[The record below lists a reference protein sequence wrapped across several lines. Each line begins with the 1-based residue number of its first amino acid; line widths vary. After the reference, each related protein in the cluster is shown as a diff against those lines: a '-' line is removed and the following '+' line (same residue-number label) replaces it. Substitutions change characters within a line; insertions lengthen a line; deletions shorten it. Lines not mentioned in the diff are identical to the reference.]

1 MVIKAKE
8 ANITTLMVAKENVE
22 EAQLV
27 TGLNIIGCST
37 LREAVNLLEGK
48 IPRFQT
54 VAPLLPQPIIKN
66 IQLIF
71 LK

>member
-8 ANITTLMVAKENVE
+8 TNITTLIVARENVE

-37 LREAVNLLEGK
+37 LREAVDFLEGK
-48 IPRFQT
+48 AARSQT
-54 VAPLLPQPIIKN
+54 GSPLLPQPIIKN
-66 IQLIF
+66 IRLIF
-71 LK
+71 PR